1 MEELAQVVYDED
13 QRRLARWNL
22 KRAMHDRRIAE
33 IEKAL
38 IAGEECH
45 LYPMELEHARHT
57 LLEARKADGAY
68 RLEKA
73 LSSGDIEL
81 IRQSIDQAAELGV
94 NQSKLQAAEKV
105 LEDVK
110 KHEDAKML
118 LREAE
123 RSHDIALLRQALTDA
138 QDLGLD
144 PEELAQCRETLDR
157 WERKA
162 CAEERLQTAMQGT
175 SVADLKESI
184 ALASA
189 AGLPRREMDLARKAL
204 KCQEQ
209 KAAARILLK
218 DARLGKKASAQERIQ
233 DLRDAVKDAKATG
246 LSEDEM
252 ASAVAVLDQLMM
264 EVLARRDLAEAMA
277 SATIDALKP
286 AIENARAAGI
296 DAEELIP
303 AQTQL
308 ENAYKPTARA
318 KLKEAVLT
326 RDIPSILA
334 AIEQGKAVGLSVMA
348 IAEASEIVKE
358 EELKAQLRRRLAQLY
373 GSQNLQELKAA
384 INLGQING
392 LKEELNDARRQV
404 QELETQ
410 EALCER
416 IERAIQSREIPQ
428 IKAVLTEA
436 EELLQR
442 VLTPCIPKERIEEA
456 EKALRV
462 EILEA
467 ARSMVQDAV
476 KRCSGQ
482 AALRRDSNAPEA
494 AAFDPKAALR
504 ERRRSQ
510 ANFEAALEAVGVESR
525 PGSSQEPVNPRAS
538 GLGKRRTS
546 ALGGG
551 QQLAGGQSAQGDEY
565 FMRIQTLKT
574 AIRGA
579 EALGLDDAEIQPARE
594 VMAEQQKKLHAC
606 QALAQGKKLRSLH
619 HIQQA
624 LEIAQEAGLSHMEMK
639 TALDAQK
646 EIKKMDEA
654 AERLETAMDLRDLEK
669 LRWAIKWAKEAKVDE
684 DDVADAEEVLQ
695 ELEKRQKAFAQL
707 DAAKES
713 ESIDQLV
720 EALKQAEEILEEEE
734 LEPYEEALLE
744 QRQRFASNALEEAV
758 KSRSIPALKEAMK
771 LAELAEMEAEDLVL
785 ASHRVLAEEML
796 LRALKGLN
804 ISDDLRRALQEAQEW
819 QPEVER
825 LPGALRDKDPTE
837 LAIALR
843 LSEMKGSPSD
853 LQNYKIMAEELL
865 AQAKE
870 GILPSQILRTAI
882 EEADEW
888 APEFPQLKGAKKRL
902 ALEDQKDAAR
912 AKLRG
917 ALKSSDPAEIALAIR
932 SGRESQLEDW
942 EMNPAER
949 ALDSIRRDMMNALAR
964 AVD

>member
-1 MEELAQVVYDED
+1 M
-13 QRRLARWNL
+13 
-22 KRAMHDRRIAE
+22 
-33 IEKAL
+33 
-38 IAGEECH
+38 
-45 LYPMELEHARHT
+45 P
-57 LLEARKADGAY
+57 
-68 RLEKA
+68 
-73 LSSGDIEL
+73 
-81 IRQSIDQAAELGV
+81 
-94 NQSKLQAAEKV
+94 
-105 LEDVK
+105 
-110 KHEDAKML
+110 
-118 LREAE
+118 
-123 RSHDIALLRQALTDA
+123 
-138 QDLGLD
+138 
-144 PEELAQCRETLDR
+144 
-157 WERKA
+157 
-162 CAEERLQTAMQGT
+162 
-175 SVADLKESI
+175 
-184 ALASA
+184 
-189 AGLPRREMDLARKAL
+189 
-204 KCQEQ
+204 
-209 KAAARILLK
+209 
-218 DARLGKKASAQERIQ
+218 
-233 DLRDAVKDAKATG
+233 
-246 LSEDEM
+246 
-252 ASAVAVLDQLMM
+252 
-264 EVLARRDLAEAMA
+264 
-277 SATIDALKP
+277 
-286 AIENARAAGI
+286 
-296 DAEELIP
+296 
-303 AQTQL
+303 
-308 ENAYKPTARA
+308 
-318 KLKEAVLT
+318 
-326 RDIPSILA
+326 
-334 AIEQGKAVGLSVMA
+334 
-348 IAEASEIVKE
+348 
-358 EELKAQLRRRLAQLY
+358 RRLAQLY

-404 QELETQ
+404 QELEMQ
-410 EALCER
+410 EGLCER
-416 IERAIQSREIPQ
+416 IEGAIQSREILQ
-428 IKAVLTEA
+428 IKGVLTEA
-436 EELLQR
+436 EELSQR

-482 AALRRDSNAPEA
+482 AALRRDSKEGEAA

-525 PGSSQEPVNPRAS
+525 PGSSQGQEHQNPRAS

-551 QQLAGGQSAQGDEY
+551 QPLAGGQSAQGDEY

-594 VMAEQQKKLHAC
+594 VIAEQQKKLHAC

-707 DAAKES
+707 DAARES
-713 ESIDQLV
+713 ESIDQLL

-744 QRQRFASNALEEAV
+744 QRQLFASNALEQAV

-771 LAELAEMEAEDLVL
+771 LAELAEMDNELL
-785 ASHRVLAEEML
+785 GSSHRVLAEEMV

-804 ISDDLRRALQEAQEW
+804 ISDDLRRALQEAQQW

-837 LAIALR
+837 FAIAIR
-843 LSEMKGSPSD
+843 LSEMKGSQGSPSD
-853 LQNYKIMAEELL
+853 LQNYQIMAEELL
-865 AQAKE
+865 AQAKD
-870 GILPSQILRTAI
+870 GILPSQILRTAV
-882 EEADEW
+882 EEAEEW
-888 APEFPQLKGAKKRL
+888 AAEFPQLKGAQKRL
-902 ALEDQKDAAR
+902 AMEEKKDAAR
-912 AKLRG
+912 TKLRG

-949 ALDSIRRDMMNALAR
+949 ALDSIRRDMMNTLAQ
-964 AVD
+964 AAIV

>member
-1 MEELAQVVYDED
+1 
-13 QRRLARWNL
+13 
-22 KRAMHDRRIAE
+22 
-33 IEKAL
+33 
-38 IAGEECH
+38 
-45 LYPMELEHARHT
+45 
-57 LLEARKADGAY
+57 
-68 RLEKA
+68 
-73 LSSGDIEL
+73 
-81 IRQSIDQAAELGV
+81 
-94 NQSKLQAAEKV
+94 
-105 LEDVK
+105 
-110 KHEDAKML
+110 
-118 LREAE
+118 
-123 RSHDIALLRQALTDA
+123 
-138 QDLGLD
+138 
-144 PEELAQCRETLDR
+144 
-157 WERKA
+157 
-162 CAEERLQTAMQGT
+162 
-175 SVADLKESI
+175 
-184 ALASA
+184 
-189 AGLPRREMDLARKAL
+189 
-204 KCQEQ
+204 
-209 KAAARILLK
+209 
-218 DARLGKKASAQERIQ
+218 
-233 DLRDAVKDAKATG
+233 
-246 LSEDEM
+246 
-252 ASAVAVLDQLMM
+252 
-264 EVLARRDLAEAMA
+264 
-277 SATIDALKP
+277 
-286 AIENARAAGI
+286 
-296 DAEELIP
+296 
-303 AQTQL
+303 
-308 ENAYKPTARA
+308 
-318 KLKEAVLT
+318 
-326 RDIPSILA
+326 
-334 AIEQGKAVGLSVMA
+334 
-348 IAEASEIVKE
+348 
-358 EELKAQLRRRLAQLY
+358 
-373 GSQNLQELKAA
+373 
-384 INLGQING
+384 
-392 LKEELNDARRQV
+392 
-404 QELETQ
+404 
-410 EALCER
+410 
-416 IERAIQSREIPQ
+416 
-428 IKAVLTEA
+428 
-436 EELLQR
+436 
-442 VLTPCIPKERIEEA
+442 
-456 EKALRV
+456 
-462 EILEA
+462 
-467 ARSMVQDAV
+467 
-476 KRCSGQ
+476 
-482 AALRRDSNAPEA
+482 
-494 AAFDPKAALR
+494 
-504 ERRRSQ
+504 
-510 ANFEAALEAVGVESR
+510 
-525 PGSSQEPVNPRAS
+525 VNPRAS

-758 KSRSIPALKEAMK
+758 KSRSVPALKEAMK